1 MEDIEQRTLD
11 WKLERLGRWNAS
23 EIGNLQK
30 GQLKNGE
37 FSDTALSY
45 IMKVAAERSFNQK
58 LVENED
64 AMQAYFDSVELNTK
78 AIQWG
83 VENEPNARNLFAK
96 ITNIK
101 IMEVGSFEHPT
112 IPFISASPDG
122 EGSEKRAKFGI
133 EIKCPSIQVYMKYL
147 AMFGTYGKQKLFDDM
162 SNIKTSVD
170 DYMVEKIELTK
181 KLEVKS
187 TKTGENRL
195 EWLLSKIKE
204 SNETLER
211 LSEMMYNE
219 DKYKANMLLEIN
231 PMYYDQIQT
240 QIDVRKYKYV
250 YFILYH
256 PMLENPIQIVKI
268 IPDKERIKW
277 IHNNVERA
285 EEIIKMINN

>member
-1 MEDIEQRTLD
+1 MEFEQKTLGWRID
-11 WKLERLGRWNAS
+11 RLGRWNAS

-30 GQLKNGE
+30 GQLRTGE
-37 FSDTALSY
+37 FSDTAISY

-96 ITNIK
+96 IKNIEV
-101 IMEVGSFEHPT
+101 IEVGSFEHPT

-122 EGSEKRAKFGI
+122 EGNEKRSKFGI

-147 AMFGTYGKQKLFDDM
+147 AMFGAYGKHKLSDEMAD
-162 SNIKTSVD
+162 IKTSVD

-204 SNETLER
+204 SNEALER
-211 LSEMMYNE
+211 LSEMMHNK
-219 DKYKANMLLEIN
+219 DKYNANMLLEIN

-256 PMLENPIQIVKI
+256 PMLENPIHIVKI
-268 IPDKERIKW
+268 IPDKNRIKL
-277 IHNNVERA
+277 IHNNVEKA
-285 EEIIKMINN
+285 ENIIKQIK

>member
-1 MEDIEQRTLD
+1 MEFEQKTLGWRID
-11 WKLERLGRWNAS
+11 RLGRWNAS

-30 GQLKNGE
+30 GQLRTGE
-37 FSDTALSY
+37 FSDTAISY

-83 VENEPNARNLFAK
+83 VDNEPNARNLFAK
-96 ITNIK
+96 IKNIEV
-101 IMEVGSFEHPT
+101 IEVGSFEHPT

-122 EGSEKRAKFGI
+122 EGNEKRSKFGI

-147 AMFGTYGKQKLFDDM
+147 AMFGAYGKHKLSDEMAD
-162 SNIKTSVD
+162 IKTSVD

-204 SNETLER
+204 SNEALER
-211 LSEMMYNE
+211 LSEMMHNK
-219 DKYKANMLLEIN
+219 DKYNANMLLEIN

-256 PMLENPIQIVKI
+256 PMLANPIQIIKI
-268 IPDKERIKW
+268 MPDNNRIKL
-277 IHNNVERA
+277 IHDNVEKA
-285 EEIIKMINN
+285 EGIIKCFS

>member
-1 MEDIEQRTLD
+1 MEFEQKTLGWRID
-11 WKLERLGRWNAS
+11 RLGRWNAS

-30 GQLKNGE
+30 GQLRTGE
-37 FSDTALSY
+37 FSDTAISY

-58 LVENED
+58 LVENEN

-83 VENEPNARNLFAK
+83 VDNEPNARNLFAK
-96 ITNIK
+96 IKNIEV
-101 IMEVGSFEHPT
+101 IEVGSFEHPT

-122 EGSEKRAKFGI
+122 EGNEKRSKFGI

-147 AMFGTYGKQKLFDDM
+147 AMFGAYGKHKLSDEMAD
-162 SNIKTSVD
+162 IKTSVD

-204 SNETLER
+204 SNEALER
-211 LSEMMYNE
+211 LSEMMHNK
-219 DKYKANMLLEIN
+219 DKYNANMLLEIN

-256 PMLENPIQIVKI
+256 PMLENPIHIVKI
-268 IPDKERIKW
+268 IPDKNRIKL
-277 IHNNVERA
+277 IHNNVEKA
-285 EEIIKMINN
+285 ENIIKQIK

>member
-1 MEDIEQRTLD
+1 MEFEQKTLGWRID
-11 WKLERLGRWNAS
+11 RLGRWNAS

-30 GQLKNGE
+30 GQLRTGE
-37 FSDTALSY
+37 FSDTAISY

-83 VENEPNARNLFAK
+83 VDNEPNARNLFAK
-96 ITNIK
+96 IKNIEV
-101 IMEVGSFEHPT
+101 IEVGSFEHPT

-122 EGSEKRAKFGI
+122 EGNEKRSKFGI

-147 AMFGTYGKQKLFDDM
+147 AMFGAYGKHKLSDEMAD
-162 SNIKTSVD
+162 IKTSVD

-204 SNETLER
+204 SNEALER
-211 LSEMMYNE
+211 LSEMMYNK
-219 DKYKANMLLEIN
+219 DKYNANMLLEIN

-256 PMLENPIQIVKI
+256 PMLENPIHIVKI
-268 IPDKERIKW
+268 IPDKNRIKL
-277 IHNNVERA
+277 IHNNVEKA
-285 EEIIKMINN
+285 ENIIKQIK

>member
-1 MEDIEQRTLD
+1 MEFEQKTLGWRID
-11 WKLERLGRWNAS
+11 RLGRWNAS

-30 GQLKNGE
+30 GQLRTGE
-37 FSDTALSY
+37 FSDTAISY

-83 VENEPNARNLFAK
+83 VDNEPNARNLFAK
-96 ITNIK
+96 IKNIEV
-101 IMEVGSFEHPT
+101 IEVGSFEHPT

-122 EGSEKRAKFGI
+122 EGNEKRSKFGI

-147 AMFGTYGKQKLFDDM
+147 AMFGAYGKHKLSDEMAD
-162 SNIKTSVD
+162 IKTSVD

-211 LSEMMYNE
+211 LSEMMHNK
-219 DKYKANMLLEIN
+219 DKYNANMLLEIN

-256 PMLENPIQIVKI
+256 PMLENPIHIVKI
-268 IPDKERIKW
+268 IPDKNRIKL
-277 IHNNVERA
+277 IHNNVEKA
-285 EEIIKMINN
+285 ENIIKQIK

>member
-1 MEDIEQRTLD
+1 MEFEQKTLGWRID
-11 WKLERLGRWNAS
+11 RLGRWNAS

-30 GQLKNGE
+30 GQLRTGE
-37 FSDTALSY
+37 FSDTAISY

-83 VENEPNARNLFAK
+83 VDNEPNARNLFAK
-96 ITNIK
+96 IKNI
-101 IMEVGSFEHPT
+101 EVIELGSFEHPT

-122 EGSEKRAKFGI
+122 EGNEKRSKFGI

-147 AMFGTYGKQKLFDDM
+147 AMFCAYGKHKLSDEMAD
-162 SNIKTSVD
+162 IKTSVD

-204 SNETLER
+204 SNEALER
-211 LSEMMYNE
+211 LSEMMHNK
-219 DKYKANMLLEIN
+219 DKYNANMLLEIN

-256 PMLENPIQIVKI
+256 PMLENPIHIVKI
-268 IPDKERIKW
+268 IPDKNRIKL
-277 IHNNVERA
+277 IHNNVEKA
-285 EEIIKMINN
+285 ENIIKQIK

>member
-1 MEDIEQRTLD
+1 MEFEQKTLGWRID
-11 WKLERLGRWNAS
+11 RLGRWNAS

-30 GQLKNGE
+30 GQLRTGE
-37 FSDTALSY
+37 FSDTAISY

-83 VENEPNARNLFAK
+83 VDNEPNARNLFAK
-96 ITNIK
+96 IKNIEV
-101 IMEVGSFEHPT
+101 IEVGSFEHPT

-122 EGSEKRAKFGI
+122 EGNEKRSKFGI

-147 AMFGTYGKQKLFDDM
+147 AMFGAYGKHKLSDEMAD
-162 SNIKTSVD
+162 IKTSVD

-204 SNETLER
+204 SNEALER
-211 LSEMMYNE
+211 LSEMMHNK
-219 DKYKANMLLEIN
+219 DKYNANMLLEIN

-256 PMLENPIQIVKI
+256 PMLANPIQIIKI
-268 IPDKERIKW
+268 MPDNNRIKL
-277 IHNNVERA
+277 IHDNVEKA
-285 EEIIKMINN
+285 EGIIKMINN

>member
-1 MEDIEQRTLD
+1 MEFEQKTLGWRID
-11 WKLERLGRWNAS
+11 RLGRWNAS

-30 GQLKNGE
+30 GQLRTGE
-37 FSDTALSY
+37 FSDTAISY

-83 VENEPNARNLFAK
+83 VDNEPNARNLFAK
-96 ITNIK
+96 IKNIEV
-101 IMEVGSFEHPT
+101 IEVGSFEHPT

-122 EGSEKRAKFGI
+122 EGNEKRSKFGI

-147 AMFGTYGKQKLFDDM
+147 AMFGAYGKHKLSDEMAD
-162 SNIKTSVD
+162 IKTSVD
-170 DYMVEKIELTK
+170 DYMIEKIELTK

-204 SNETLER
+204 SNEALER
-211 LSEMMYNE
+211 LSEMMHNK
-219 DKYKANMLLEIN
+219 DKYNANMLLEIN

-256 PMLENPIQIVKI
+256 PMLENPIHIVKI
-268 IPDKERIKW
+268 IPDKNRIKL
-277 IHNNVERA
+277 IHNNVEKA
-285 EEIIKMINN
+285 ENIIKQIK

>member
-1 MEDIEQRTLD
+1 MEFEQKTLGWRID
-11 WKLERLGRWNAS
+11 RLGRWNAS

-30 GQLKNGE
+30 GQLRTGE
-37 FSDTALSY
+37 FSDTAISY

-83 VENEPNARNLFAK
+83 VDNEPNARNLFAK
-96 ITNIK
+96 IKNIEV
-101 IMEVGSFEHPT
+101 IEVGSFEHPT

-122 EGSEKRAKFGI
+122 EGNEKRSKFGI

-147 AMFGTYGKQKLFDDM
+147 AMFGAYGKHKLSDEMAD
-162 SNIKTSVD
+162 IKTSVD

-204 SNETLER
+204 SNEALER
-211 LSEMMYNE
+211 LSEMMHNK
-219 DKYKANMLLEIN
+219 DKYNANMLLEIN

-256 PMLENPIQIVKI
+256 PMLENPIHIVKI
-268 IPDKERIKW
+268 IPDKNRIKL
-277 IHNNVERA
+277 IHNNVEKA
-285 EEIIKMINN
+285 ENIIKQIK